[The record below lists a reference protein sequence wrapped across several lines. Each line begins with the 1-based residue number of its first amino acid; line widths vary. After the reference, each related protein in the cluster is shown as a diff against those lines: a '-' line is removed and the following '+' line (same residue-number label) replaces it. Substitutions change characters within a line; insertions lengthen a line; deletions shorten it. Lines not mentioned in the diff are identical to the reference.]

1 MSNNFEQQAKSRS
14 KSKDL
19 RPLLRL
25 LPFLT
30 KFRGRIVVALIALI
44 VASATTLLI
53 PIAVRRVLDNGF
65 TNENAGLVN
74 QYFLVMF
81 AVVAALAISS
91 SVRFY
96 NVMWIGERV
105 VADVRDALFKHL
117 MILPPSFYETQK
129 TGEVVSRLTADTT
142 QIKSAF
148 SSTASIA
155 LRNFVS
161 ILGALIMMVYT
172 SPRLSGLAALAI
184 PAAVLPL
191 VFFGRRVRSL
201 SRKAQDALASS
212 AAFAQ
217 ERLSGITAIQ
227 SNTQEDAVTSTFA
240 KATVEAFDAAQK
252 RGFARSILTFS
263 MIIVSMG
270 VIVCLLWFG
279 AHEVIAGRMTG
290 GTLGQFVLY
299 AVFAASALG
308 QLTEVWGEV
317 QLAAGAAERISELLD
332 EVPAITSPAS
342 PLVMQKP
349 VRGRL
354 SFREVNFNYPSR
366 PKAVVLEDISFVAE
380 PGEVIAIVGPSG
392 AGKSTL
398 FSLLQKFQEPQHGEI
413 TLDREN
419 IANLSLLDLRSA
431 IATVPQDP
439 TIFSGTI
446 AENIRLGRPEASDAE
461 VVAAAIAARV
471 AEFANK
477 LPLKYETLLGERGV
491 TLSGGQRQRLAI
503 ARAILRDAPVLLLDE
518 ATSALDAESESLI
531 QEALE
536 GLTKGR
542 TTLVIAHRLATV
554 RNADRIM
561 VLDHGKIVGIGTHA
575 QLLKKSPLYAKLAK
589 LQFTAD

>member
-1 MSNNFEQQAKSRS
+1 MSNNFELEAKSRS

-30 KFRGRIVVALIALI
+30 KYRSRILVALTALI
-44 VASATTLLI
+44 FASAATLII
-53 PIAVRRVLDNGF
+53 PVAVRRVLDNGF
-65 TNENAGLVN
+65 TNENASLVN
-74 QYFLVMF
+74 QYFFVMF
-81 AVVAALAISS
+81 AVVAILAISS

-117 MILPPSFYETQK
+117 MILPPSFYESQK

-155 LRNFVS
+155 LRNLVS
-161 ILGALIMMVYT
+161 ILGALIMMIYT

-184 PAAVLPL
+184 PGVVLPL
-191 VFFGRRVRSL
+191 VFYGRRVRAL

-227 SNTQEDAVTSTFA
+227 SNTQEAAVTSTFA
-240 KATVEAFDAAQK
+240 KATIEAFNAAQE
-252 RGFARSILTFS
+252 RGLARSILTFA
-263 MIIVSMG
+263 MITVAMG
-270 VIVCLLWFG
+270 AIVCLLWFG

-290 GTLGQFVLY
+290 GTLGQFILY

-308 QLTEVWGEV
+308 QLSEVWGEV

-332 EVPAITSPAS
+332 EQPAITSPGS
-342 PLVMQKP
+342 PLIMKKP
-349 VRGRL
+349 VLGRL
-354 SFREVNFNYPSR
+354 SFREVDFNYPLR
-366 PKAVVLEDISFVAE
+366 PNAMVLNDISFVAE

-398 FSLLQKFQEPQHGEI
+398 FSLLQRFQEPQHGEI

-419 IANLSLLDLRSA
+419 IANLSLPDLRGA

-446 AENIRLGRPEASDAE
+446 AQNIRLGRPEASDTE
-461 VVAAAIAARV
+461 VIAAAQAARV
-471 AEFANK
+471 AEFVNK

-503 ARAILRDAPVLLLDE
+503 ARAILRNAPVLLLDE

-536 GLTKGR
+536 SLTKGR

-554 RNADRIM
+554 RNADRII
-561 VLDHGKIVGIGTHA
+561 VLDQGKIVGEGTHA

-589 LQFTAD
+589 LQFTVL

>member
-1 MSNNFEQQAKSRS
+1 MSNNFELEAKSRS

-30 KFRGRIVVALIALI
+30 KYRSRILVALSALI
-44 VASATTLLI
+44 IASAATLII
-53 PIAVRRVLDNGF
+53 PVAVRRVLDNGF
-65 TNENAGLVN
+65 TNENASLVN
-74 QYFLVMF
+74 QYFFVMF
-81 AVVAALAISS
+81 AVVAILAISS

-117 MILPPSFYETQK
+117 MILPPSFYESQK

-155 LRNFVS
+155 LRNLVS
-161 ILGALIMMVYT
+161 ILGALIMMIYT

-184 PAAVLPL
+184 PGVVLPL
-191 VFFGRRVRSL
+191 VFYGRRVRAL

-227 SNTQEDAVTSTFA
+227 SNTQETAVTSTFA
-240 KATVEAFDAAQK
+240 KATIEAFNAAQE
-252 RGFARSILTFS
+252 RGLARSILTFA
-263 MIIVSMG
+263 MITVAMG
-270 VIVCLLWFG
+270 AIVCLLWFG

-290 GTLGQFVLY
+290 GTLGQFILY

-308 QLTEVWGEV
+308 QLSEVWGEV

-332 EVPAITSPAS
+332 EVPAITSPGS
-342 PLVMQKP
+342 PLIMKKP
-349 VRGRL
+349 VLGRL
-354 SFREVNFNYPSR
+354 SFREVDFNYPLR
-366 PKAVVLEDISFVAE
+366 PNAMVLNDISFVAE

-398 FSLLQKFQEPQHGEI
+398 FSLLQRFQEPQHGEI

-419 IANLSLLDLRSA
+419 IANLSLPDLRGA

-461 VVAAAIAARV
+461 VIAAAKAARV

-503 ARAILRDAPVLLLDE
+503 ARAILRNAPVLLLDE

-536 GLTKGR
+536 SLTKGR

-554 RNADRIM
+554 RNADRII
-561 VLDHGKIVGIGTHA
+561 VLDQGKIVGIGTHA

-589 LQFTAD
+589 LQFTVL